1 MDEPVHGIL
10 GRDAELALVK
20 YFLESVSG
28 MPSALILEGT
38 AGIGKTT
45 LWHAGVSFARARGH
59 RVLACRAAES
69 EARLS
74 YAALGDLLDFEL
86 PDLPAPQKRALDAA
100 LLRAEVESAPP
111 DQRAVAVASLGV
123 LRALA
128 ASGPVIV
135 AIDDVQWLDVPS
147 ARVLAFVIRRLENA
161 PIRILV
167 ALRLGSGGDPL
178 GLGRAGPA
186 PSLQRVPIGPLREE
200 AMTRLLRDRTQGE
213 LTHPV
218 LLRLHRISG
227 GNPFFALE
235 IARALTGQGVR
246 PAPGEPLPVP
256 EDLQALLGARLAALP
271 SSAAG
276 GLLVVAAAA
285 RPTDDLVVA
294 AAARPNRVSAGIGRA
309 EKAGIVQRAGGRLG
323 FTHPLLGSTVY
334 AAATPQARRSV
345 HRRLAALVVD
355 PEERAR
361 HLALAAGGPD
371 LHVARALEEAGRHAR
386 GRGAPD
392 AAAELLE
399 LARKLTPPGDGA
411 GFLRRSVEAAEY
423 HFDAGDATR
432 ATVLLEEAIA
442 TARPGRDRA
451 RILFRLASISWLD
464 IGRVQG
470 LSEQALQ
477 EAGDHAEIRAAILEH
492 LAWVGIYRGDL
503 AFASEHARASRQW
516 ARRIA
521 DPAIRGDSLSTFA
534 MVEFLLG
541 RSAQDL
547 MTEAEQ
553 LEDLAMREGPG
564 SQTTV
569 FTASRTCHGLQLL
582 WAGQL
587 DAAREVL
594 HQELTEYERLG
605 RYVVRDELLCYLAEV
620 ECRAGNWE
628 VAARHAQEAY
638 EIDVE
643 AGRVLGQGHMLF
655 PKALVA
661 ALTGDVDAARSD
673 AEEGLRRCLRNQDIL
688 DAACHRA
695 VLGFLELSLSNAA
708 AALERL
714 EPVLAFLD
722 ALGSPEPGIIPCLPD
737 AIEAL
742 VSLGRLEE
750 AEALLDR
757 LERQGRT
764 LDRPWAIA
772 TAGRGRGLLTAA
784 RGDLSTARS
793 ALEQALVEH
802 RRVLQPFELART
814 LLAKGEVERRAK
826 QKRAARST
834 LEQALDL
841 FLAVGAPLWAQRARD
856 DLARVGGAALPSSEL
871 TPTEQ
876 RIAEL
881 VGEGKKNRE
890 VAEALFISVK
900 TVEANL
906 SRIFHK
912 LGVRSRTELARRI
925 ATIHPQQP
933 GASPQRVSPDSSPLR
948 RA

>member
-1 MDEPVHGIL
+1 MEGGPVHGIL
-10 GRDAELALVK
+10 GRDAELAEVQS
-20 YFLESVSG
+20 FIGSG
-28 MPSALILEGT
+28 SGGPSALLLEGT

-45 LWHAGVSFARARGH
+45 LWRAGVSFARARGH
-59 RVLACRAAES
+59 RVLSCRAAES

-74 YAALGDLLDFEL
+74 YAALGDLFDFEL
-86 PDLPAPQKRALDAA
+86 PDLPAPQQRALDAA
-100 LLRAEVESAPP
+100 LLREAVEGAPP
-111 DQRAVAVASLGV
+111 DQRAVSLASLGV

-128 ASGPVIV
+128 ASAPVII
-135 AIDDVQWLDVPS
+135 AIDDVQWLDAPS
-147 ARVLAFVIRRLENA
+147 ARVLAFVVRRLEDA

-167 ALRLGSGGDPL
+167 ALRVGSGGDPL
-178 GLGRAGPA
+178 ALGRAGPA
-186 PSLQRVPIGPLREE
+186 PSLHRVSIGPLREE
-200 AMTRLLRDRTQGE
+200 AMTRLLRARTGGD
-213 LTHPV
+213 LTHPI
-218 LLRLHRISG
+218 LLRLHRISE

-256 EDLQALLGARLAALP
+256 EDLQTLLGIRLAALP
-271 SSAAG
+271 SSAAD

-285 RPTDDLVVA
+285 RPTASLVVA
-294 AAARPNRVSAGIGRA
+294 AAGSNRASTGITRAEEAGIL
-309 EKAGIVQRAGGRLG
+309 QRAGGRIG

-345 HRRLAALVVD
+345 HRRLADLVVD

-361 HLALAAGGPD
+361 HLALAASGP
-371 LHVARALEEAGRHAR
+371 HRQVARALEEAGRHAR
-386 GRGAPD
+386 QAGAPD

-399 LARKLTPPGDGA
+399 LARKLTPPEDGA
-411 GFLRRSVEAAEY
+411 GLLRRSVEAAEY

-432 ATVLLEEAIA
+432 ATALLQEAIA
-442 TARPGRDRA
+442 TARPGHDRA
-451 RILFRLASISWLD
+451 RIRLRLASISWLD
-464 IGRVQG
+464 MARVQG

-477 EAGDHAEIRAAILEH
+477 EAGEDAGTRAALLEH

-503 AFASEHARASRQW
+503 AFAAERARASQQW
-516 ARRIA
+516 ARRTTH
-521 DPAIRGDSLSTFA
+521 PAIRAESLSTFA

-541 RSAQDL
+541 RPAQDL
-547 MTEAEQ
+547 MTEAVR
-553 LEDLAMREGPG
+553 LEDLAMREAPG
-564 SQTTV
+564 SQATV

-582 WAGQL
+582 WAGEL

-594 HQELTEYERLG
+594 HQELAEYERLG
-605 RYVVRDELLCYLAEV
+605 RYVVSGELLTYLAEV
-620 ECRAGNWE
+620 ECRAGNWD
-628 VAARHAQEAY
+628 VAAGHAQEAY

-643 AGRVLGQGHMLF
+643 SRWLLGVGHMLF

-661 ALTGDVDAARSD
+661 AHRGDVDTARSD
-673 AEEGLRRCLRNQDIL
+673 AEEGLRQSLRNEDML
-688 DAACHRA
+688 DASCNRA
-695 VLGFLELSLSNAA
+695 VLGFLELSLSNPGAA
-708 AALERL
+708 MERL

-722 ALGSPEPGIIPCLPD
+722 EMGSPEPGVIPCVPD
-737 AIEAL
+737 AVEAL
-742 VSLGRLEE
+742 VSLGRLDE
-750 AEALLDR
+750 AEGLVDR

-784 RGDLSTARS
+784 RGDLSAARS

-802 RRVLQPFELART
+802 RRVPQPFELART
-814 LLAKGEVERRAK
+814 LLVKGEVERRAR

-834 LEQALDL
+834 LEQALGL
-841 FLAVGAPLWAQRARD
+841 FQALGAPFWAQRAQD
-856 DLARVGGAALPSSEL
+856 DLARVGGAAPASSEL

-876 RIAEL
+876 RIARL

-890 VAEALFISVK
+890 VADALFISVK

-912 LGVRSRTELARRI
+912 LGVRSRTELTRRI
-925 ATIHPQQP
+925 AATH
-933 GASPQRVSPDSSPLR
+933 RVSPDSSPPR
-948 RA
+948 EG

>member
-1 MDEPVHGIL
+1 MEEPVHGIL
-10 GRDAELALVK
+10 GRDAELAEVTS
-20 YFLESVSG
+20 FLESVSEG
-28 MPSALILEGT
+28 PSALILEGP

-59 RVLACRAAES
+59 RVLSCRAAES

-74 YAALGDLLDFEL
+74 YAALGDLFDFEL
-86 PDLPAPQKRALDAA
+86 PEIPAPQQRALDAA
-100 LLRAEVESAPP
+100 LLRAEVEGAPP
-111 DQRAVAVASLGV
+111 DQRAVSVASLGV

-128 ASGPVIV
+128 ASGPVII
-135 AIDDVQWLDVPS
+135 AIDDIQWLDAPS
-147 ARVLAFVIRRLENA
+147 ARVLAFAVRRLEDA

-167 ALRLGSGGDPL
+167 ALRLGAGGDPL
-178 GLGRAGPA
+178 GLGQAGPA
-186 PSLQRVPIGPLREE
+186 LRLHRVPTSPLREE
-200 AMTRLLRDRTQGE
+200 AMTRLLRDRTHGD
-213 LTHPV
+213 LPRPV
-218 LLRLHRISG
+218 LLRLHRISE

-271 SSAAG
+271 SSAAD

-285 RPTDDLVVA
+285 RPTEELVVA
-294 AAARPNRVSAGIGRA
+294 AAARPDRASAGIGRA
-309 EKAGIVQRAGGRLG
+309 ETAGIVQRAGGRIG

-334 AAATPQARRSV
+334 AAATPQARRTV
-345 HRRLAALVVD
+345 HRRLADLVAD

-361 HLALAAGGPD
+361 HLALAAAGPD
-371 LHVARALEEAGRHAR
+371 LQVARALEEAGRHAR

-411 GFLRRSVEAAEY
+411 GLLRRSVEAAEY
-423 HFDAGDATR
+423 HFDAGDTTR
-432 ATVLLEEAIA
+432 ATALLEEAIA

-451 RILFRLASISWLD
+451 AIVFRLASISWMD
-464 IGRVQG
+464 MGRVQE
-470 LSEQALQ
+470 LSERALR
-477 EAGDHAEIRAAILEH
+477 EAGDDAALRAAIFEH

-503 AFASEHARASRQW
+503 AFAAERAGASRQW

-521 DPAIRGDSLSTFA
+521 DPAIRADSLSTFA
-534 MVEFLLG
+534 MVESLLG
-541 RSAQDL
+541 RPAQDL
-547 MTEAEQ
+547 MAEAEQ

-582 WAGQL
+582 WAGEL
-587 DAAREVL
+587 DAARAVL
-594 HQELTEYERLG
+594 QQELTVYERLG

-628 VAARHAQEAY
+628 VAARHAQEAW

-661 ALTGDVDAARSD
+661 ALKGDVDTARSD
-673 AEEGLRRCLRNQDIL
+673 AEEGLRRCLRNQDTL
-688 DAACHRA
+688 DASCHRA
-695 VLGFLELSLSNAA
+695 VLGFLELSLGNPTAA
-708 AALERL
+708 IERL

-722 ALGSPEPGIIPCLPD
+722 ELGSPEPGVIPCVPD

-742 VSLGRLEE
+742 VSLGRLDE

-757 LERQGRT
+757 LERQGRA

-772 TAGRGRGLLTAA
+772 TAARGRGMLTAA
-784 RGDLSTARS
+784 RGDLPAAGA

-802 RRVLQPFELART
+802 RRVPQPFELART
-814 LLAKGEVERRAK
+814 LLVKGEVERRAK
-826 QKRAARST
+826 QKRAARSS
-834 LEQALDL
+834 LEQALGSFQAL
-841 FLAVGAPLWAQRARD
+841 GAPLWAQRARD
-856 DLARVGGAALPSSEL
+856 DLTRVGGPVLPSSEL

-876 RIAEL
+876 RIARL

-890 VAEALFISVK
+890 VADALFISVK

-925 ATIHPQQP
+925 ATEK
-933 GASPQRVSPDSSPLR
+933 GRVSPDSSPLR
-948 RA
+948 GA